1 MNPFLLLP
9 SVFSFFAADPAGPTI
24 TLPGITDD
32 QLRPINADFSEQLAL
47 IPDVDIE
54 LTKLDEDFC
63 FFWGH
68 VTDPVL
74 LRRRAGE
81 WLLSQRLTFE
91 IPRQRLSTLK
101 KQFDVERPPPYD
113 HPALSDLSI
122 SSDCLV
128 PIREFD
134 VRGGILIR
142 KGYTFS
148 VLPPVESP
156 NAQYWLMKVASFSE
170 FADYL
175 WVRLDPFLWGPE
187 ETFPQMAHLMLWY
200 GKSLDWDRIRN
211 LRSVEHGRWL
221 PEKFSCRSEFTD
233 YTWMPREHEIHFQ
246 CEELPVR
253 NSTEARGSRYLHA
266 IYIPDREQSFTLM
279 APFEFTL
286 RTSGTFAGSAMF
298 GTLAKPASGL
308 KSSESI
314 MRLRATHCFRSAHS
328 FLCGTTTSPGISE
341 RPYLKRPDN
350 GV

>member
-1 MNPFLLLP
+1 MNEFLLLP
-9 SVFSFFAADPAGPTI
+9 SVFSFFAADPAGPVI
-24 TLPGITDD
+24 TLPGIADD
-32 QLRPINADFSEQLAL
+32 QLMPINTDFSEQLAL

-54 LTKLDEDFC
+54 LTKLDEDFR

-122 SSDCLV
+122 SSDRLV
-128 PIREFD
+128 PIHEFD

-142 KGYTFS
+142 KGYAFS
-148 VLPPVESP
+148 VLPPIESP
-156 NAQYWLMKVASFSE
+156 NAQYWLMKVASLSE

-187 ETFPQMAHLMLWY
+187 ETFPQMAYLMLWY

-266 IYIPDREQSFTLM
+266 IYIPDRDAIVHLDGAVRIYSSDEWDIRREHHVRN
-279 APFEFTL
+279 AGKAGL
-286 RTSGTFAGSAMF
+286 RVKVFRVDHEITRDALSQICPQFFVWNYDVARYF
-298 GTLAKPASGL
+298 GTAIPEAA
-308 KSSESI
+308 
-314 MRLRATHCFRSAHS
+314 R
-328 FLCGTTTSPGISE
+328 
-341 RPYLKRPDN
+341 
-350 GV
+350 